1 MNFVKNCL
9 TKQWAG
15 RGVLALLGGYML
27 WSMQL
32 EMLDKIEPEMNEH
45 ILMLLSWTVFM
56 YVTFWIADLL
66 VQLVFYWRFRDRNT
80 YVEFIAKMLLFFF
93 ITLVVC
99 PFLFVKLLNGW
110 YYHWDGPAY
119 GKENIQRMVYQLQV
133 WVLAYSAFRVFYR
146 AHKKHF
152 RTEKMMSK
160 VYQQKSVLKKDLF
173 LLRYSED
180 LEHTFMLIRK
190 GDGGYRLKKNG
201 MFVKDKRRL
210 SAVKEVLEEGYIETF
225 KGININKKSIERIDI
240 EEQRVYL
247 VKEAMEALKLMLEKF
262 EELKA
267 IEEGI
272 KSENGLLN
280 LSPVMEARLRE
291 EGKLND
297 WLNKED

>member
-66 VQLVFYWRFRDRNT
+66 VQLVFYWRFLDWNT

-110 YYHWDGPAY
+110 YYYWDGPAY

-152 RTEKMMSK
+152 RTEKIMSK

-225 KGININKKSIERIDI
+225 KGININKKSIERIDF